1 MENIVK
7 ATRYHYQFISL
18 TVRKF
23 VIKVW
28 ITSGMKLV
36 IWNSNM
42 GVVLMFLSQ
51 EELQDFEYSLEL
63 SFEPDN
69 CCS

>member
-1 MENIVK
+1 MFKVMENIVK

-36 IWNSNM
+36 EDFIGTVECIEFYKINM
-42 GVVLMFLSQ
+42 IV
-51 EELQDFEYSLEL
+51 
-63 SFEPDN
+63 SFDG
-69 CCS
+69 

>member
-1 MENIVK
+1 MAKTMSVVTE
-7 ATRYHYQFISL
+7 
-18 TVRKF
+18 
-23 VIKVW
+23 
-28 ITSGMKLV
+28 

-63 SFEPDN
+63 SFESDN

>member
-1 MENIVK
+1 MSVVTE
-7 ATRYHYQFISL
+7 
-18 TVRKF
+18 
-23 VIKVW
+23 
-28 ITSGMKLV
+28 

-63 SFEPDN
+63 SFESDN